1 MALAGGAARGVDLLE
16 DHRGGAQRQ
25 AGAAIF
31 LRDQRGEKAALGQF
45 GDELGRI
52 GLLVFELAPIGAGI
66 ALADLAHG
74 LAQLGIVLAERHD
87 DGIAAVANAIC
98 TIGHRP
104 LLLCSPIINSAARRR
119 IHHGEDGGKP
129 IRAGRQG
136 SPAATAT
143 RQGGGATGMK
153 YMFNVPLAVA
163 ALLHAWFIS
172 LVLMASPWSGWGD
185 GPSRGAM
192 VLVMLQ
198 PVLLSWLL
206 LTPVVI
212 GAVFA
217 GGFGWLRV
225 HRQWLRLTL
234 ALLGSLLIAILT
246 LPCIAIAIGIS
257 AAVADSDSLAFGLL
271 AKASSLLVAT
281 LAPLILMGWLA
292 WVINAPPAKRGAVLP
307 GAAGL
312 AALLLTALTGGI
324 LGTGMLA
331 EEIAVERATAARYQK
346 MDDERDAATHSGFAK
361 LTDADPLWK
370 WAGYTDRFTPED
382 VRQPALRRLAAR
394 PTLEPDLIAALAAP
408 DFGLARCGQ
417 RLRKGVP
424 ASRGHPVRAVLRP
437 GGAAAR
443 QDQPAR
449 PGDPHVAATPVEQ
462 RFRRLCR

>member
-1 MALAGGAARGVDLLE
+1 
-16 DHRGGAQRQ
+16 
-25 AGAAIF
+25 
-31 LRDQRGEKAALGQF
+31 
-45 GDELGRI
+45 
-52 GLLVFELAPIGAGI
+52 
-66 ALADLAHG
+66 
-74 LAQLGIVLAERHD
+74 
-87 DGIAAVANAIC
+87 
-98 TIGHRP
+98 
-104 LLLCSPIINSAARRR
+104 
-119 IHHGEDGGKP
+119 
-129 IRAGRQG
+129 
-136 SPAATAT
+136 
-143 RQGGGATGMK
+143 MK

-172 LVLMASPWSGWGD
+172 LVLMPGAWSGWGD

-225 HRQWLRLTL
+225 HHQWLRLTL
-234 ALLGSLLIAILT
+234 ALLGALLIAILT

-257 AAVADSDSLAFGLL
+257 AAVADSDSLAFGPL

-281 LAPLILMGWLA
+281 LGPLILMGWLA
-292 WVINAPPAKRGAVLP
+292 WVINAPPTKRGAMLP
-307 GAAGL
+307 GAAGV

-324 LGTGMLA
+324 LGTGMVA
-331 EEIAVERATAARYQK
+331 EEIAVERKTAARYQK
-346 MDDERDAATHSGFAK
+346 MDDERDVAVHSGFAK

-408 DFGLARCGQ
+408 DTGSPDAAIDSERAFLLPAAIPFEPSAAMGEPLRARIARLAQEIRT
-417 RLRKGVP
+417 LRK
-424 ASRGHPVRAVLRP
+424 P
-437 GGAAAR
+437 GSSNDFDDYVDSWYEERLAAALAMSKKIAASAGVDLSDALR
-443 QDQPAR
+443 DLQSAVVEAYPKSRSAKTY
-449 PGDPHVAATPVEQ
+449 PGQVAATTKQIEAVLAARPRQ
-462 RFRRLCR
+462 N